1 MAGKGTNKGAAWAR
15 NLTVL
20 AIMTLVA
27 LCGYAALG
35 PRTEEAPPV
44 AEMPPPVE
52 APPVTLPVVV
62 PPPVE
67 SEPLEPVVEPIVA
80 VAAPPPVVVPPAP
93 IPEPVAAPVEVPVEV
108 PVVATAPVVAALPPV
123 AAAGPLPAPAPD
135 FLPIGPATDQFADPS
150 PDVASA
156 LAINFET
163 GPGLPQVDDSQAIIQ
178 PCQAAASCSVD
189 LPVTGQIGLVIV
201 DGGWPPPAP

>member
-1 MAGKGTNKGAAWAR
+1 MAGTGTSTKAAWAR

-44 AEMPPPVE
+44 AEGPPPVE
-52 APPVTLPVVV
+52 TPPVTLPVVV

-67 SEPLEPVVEPIVA
+67 SEPLEPVVEPLVA
-80 VAAPPPVVVPPAP
+80 VAAPPPVVVPPTP
-93 IPEPVAAPVEVPVEV
+93 VPEPVAAPVEVPVVEAT
-108 PVVATAPVVAALPPV
+108 PVEADLPPV

-156 LAINFET
+156 LAINFDT